1 MKTPRILR
9 AAPVTLGIFAV
20 SLSTFAFADKPPAP
34 REQAQDID
42 AVVRLVT
49 DALRAYQ
56 RPDQLPTTAPQHPA
70 LGPDQDRTCPW
81 RVEKAPQPPRPEQP
95 GWGGG
100 PQGKGGEGPGWGG
113 GPQNRERE
121 RQGWER
127 GEQGRGQEGPGR
139 GYGPQNRERE
149 RRGWNGEQP
158 GRGPGGPGWCPG
170 QRDRGPEPPAADR
183 GPQAKGPG
191 EDGRPDPER

>member
-1 MKTPRILR
+1 VKTPRILR
-9 AAPVTLGIFAV
+9 AAPVALSIFAV

-42 AVVRLVT
+42 AIVRLVT

-95 GWGGG
+95 GWGRG

-121 RQGWER
+121 R
-127 GEQGRGQEGPGR
+127 
-139 GYGPQNRERE
+139 
-149 RRGWNGEQP
+149 RGWDGEQP

-191 EDGRPDPER
+191 EDGEPDPER